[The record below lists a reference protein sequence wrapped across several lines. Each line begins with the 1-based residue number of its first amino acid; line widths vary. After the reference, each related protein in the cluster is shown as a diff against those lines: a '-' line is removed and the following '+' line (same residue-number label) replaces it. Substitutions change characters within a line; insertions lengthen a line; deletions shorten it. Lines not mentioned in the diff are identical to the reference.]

1 MLSSK
6 QFTHGQV
13 SRYFTA
19 SARSLMTTVKHRHFL
34 VFLKFKLSDY
44 VLPRGVNICNTMIN
58 KLAVRVLRFNFIH
71 KDAYVGILLAAL
83 NKNWTFC
90 VIQTMHGSL

>member
-1 MLSSK
+1 
-6 QFTHGQV
+6 
-13 SRYFTA
+13 
-19 SARSLMTTVKHRHFL
+19 
-34 VFLKFKLSDY
+34 
-44 VLPRGVNICNTMIN
+44 MIN

-90 VIQTMHGSL
+90 VW